1 MPHAPHSTSSSG
13 VDTQKNLSAVFLF
26 ASFFMASFLNASIY
40 WNIFWGFV
48 LFCTLS
54 SLAQALTRKRSK
66 RLTRKITVVQ
76 VEIEHPEIHENQ
88 KWRGLL
94 GKLREGDALWKFV
107 NPAQQ
112 GSAPCNVGIAIV
124 RAGIIAEWILVTKGK
139 RMKIGNWICGCC
151 TRMPSNRW
159 RTTGN
164 VRRSHFPPVR
174 DA

>member
-1 MPHAPHSTSSSG
+1 M
-13 VDTQKNLSAVFLF
+13 
-26 ASFFMASFLNASIY
+26 
-40 WNIFWGFV
+40 
-48 LFCTLS
+48 FCTLS
-54 SLAQALTRKRSK
+54 SLAQALTRKRSQALTRKRSK

-76 VEIEHPEIHENQ
+76 VETEHPEIHENQ

-124 RAGIIAEWILVTKGK
+124 RAGIIAEWILVTEGK

-151 TRMPSNRW
+151 TRMPGNRW
-159 RTTGN
+159 RPTGN